1 MASST
6 HQRCVLWLLCLL
18 ACWAT
23 RGSCGPPPRPPP
35 LAVEDLSGEDE
46 QQEAQAQ
53 EQVAILKQ
61 INRVNDDG
69 SYTFGYEAA
78 DGSFKIETRDVQ
90 GNVKGMFGFIDE
102 SGTLKRVSYSASNG
116 TGFQTNDRASAA
128 HPLTSRVVRPS
139 LRQFGLRNA
148 LEPTPAPRPGVIQVI
163 PRTRKQGSTT
173 TTAPST
179 TVTPEPTSTSTESS
193 TRRSLYHPAL
203 LVGRPTATTTPSA
216 EGDAG
221 RRDAVLDA
229 RRRQRL
235 HDPAALFRQL
245 AARQQAAQQRK
256 VVFVTRRP
264 SVEEE
269 GEEDATQAADED
281 GEDENTQAEEAAAAI
296 VHEKQQEAAA
306 KERGRASP
314 ARGNALRRQLA
325 PEQPLYYYVP
335 AQPLFTRYRSEE
347 ADEAYVDPGTT
358 TARPVPETPFR
369 GLFTAGRPP
378 PPGSASPAQLLQ
390 ALAAYARDGSQQQQ
404 QQEPLPQ
411 QEPGYRLLPVPADP
425 RDPAAVVGDPS
436 QLEAQ
441 AQQLLLRL
449 LMARRPRP
457 RGPPYRPLPA
467 SPSLTPFQQALMQ
480 TLLGSELPPEL
491 LQELLRPQVPPYA
504 PPPYAA
510 SPYGPYPG
518 QPAGYPYQPQPPPG
532 AYAPYPPPPPPPP
545 TYAPAPPTTPP
556 PPPPPPA
563 PPARPAAYPPPPP
576 PGYPP
581 RPDLPPPGAAPGQPP
596 AGTYPPPTA
605 PPPTPPPPPYSP
617 EVGVDPRAYPGYPSY
632 SVIYDPERRI
642 LRYRPRYPPP
652 PPLPPP
658 IYARPYPY
666 FVPGP
671 YGDPQ
676 VLAPQPLPYD
686 IPQIQHRT
694 GGARSAVGTP
704 RELMPDEYR
713 EALFLRMLA
722 AVRAAQQQQQ
732 QAAVLSS
739 STTAS
744 PVYQVTES
752 SESSTSSVSST
763 SSTTPSTSTTTVRPT
778 YYRTPTPVRSV
789 QILDPGTDPATEGSS
804 KRSVDAA
811 TDTKGKRE
819 ASQGA
824 AAAGSDHKAG
834 EEAIETAVDSAI
846 ETNSQKA
853 VGSVTETTSEKAVEN
868 TTEAASEKAPVA

>member
-35 LAVEDLSGEDE
+35 LAVEELSAEDE

-128 HPLTSRVVRPS
+128 THAASAGQQPPLTQAAHPLTSRVVRPS

-148 LEPTPAPRPGVIQVI
+148 LEPTPAPRPGVIQV
-163 PRTRKQGSTT
+163 
-173 TTAPST
+173 
-179 TVTPEPTSTSTESS
+179 
-193 TRRSLYHPAL
+193 
-203 LVGRPTATTTPSA
+203 
-216 EGDAG
+216 
-221 RRDAVLDA
+221 
-229 RRRQRL
+229 
-235 HDPAALFRQL
+235 
-245 AARQQAAQQRK
+245 
-256 VVFVTRRP
+256 VFVTRRP
-264 SVEEE
+264 SAEEE
-269 GEEDATQAADED
+269 AEEDATKAADEE
-281 GEDENTQAEEAAAAI
+281 GEDENTHAEEAAAAV

-306 KERGRASP
+306 KERGRESP
-314 ARGNALRRQLA
+314 VRGNALRRQLA

-404 QQEPLPQ
+404 EPLPQ

-425 RDPAAVVGDPS
+425 RDPAAVVADPN

-449 LMARRPRP
+449 LMGRRPRP

-518 QPAGYPYQPQPPPG
+518 QLTGYPYQPQPPPG
-532 AYAPYPPPPPPPP
+532 AYAPYPPPPPPPPPP

-556 PPPPPPA
+556 PPPPPPPPA
-563 PPARPAAYPPPPP
+563 PPQRPAAYPPPPP
-576 PGYPP
+576 PGYSP
-581 RPDLPPPGAAPGQPP
+581 RPDLPPPGGAPGQPP
-596 AGTYPPPTA
+596 AGAYPPPTA

-617 EVGVDPRAYPGYPSY
+617 EVGVDPRAFSGYPSY
-632 SVIYDPERRI
+632 SVVFDPERRI

-652 PPLPPP
+652 PPP

-671 YGDPQ
+671 YVDPQ
-676 VLAPQPLPYD
+676 VLPPQPLPYD

-732 QAAVLSS
+732 QAAALSS
-739 STTAS
+739 STTPS

-763 SSTTPSTSTTTVRPT
+763 SSSTPSTSTTTVRPT

-819 ASQGA
+819 ASQDA
-824 AAAGSDHKAG
+824 AAAASDHKAG
-834 EEAIETAVDSAI
+834 EEAVEKAVGSAI

-853 VGSVTETTSEKAVEN
+853 VGSATETTSEKAVEN